1 MNKDIREIMRR
12 LGEVVNETMQES
24 ERVRNL
30 LVDIEK
36 QGYTVTL
43 SLAVVIGSDD
53 GRNPRKRP
61 RQPARAGEEADGGT
75 SAFDRKFMKALR
87 IRYSEEP
94 HA

>member
-24 ERVRNL
+24 ERVRN
-30 LVDIEK
+30 
-36 QGYTVTL
+36 TVTL